1 MSLSLLILPPKKK
14 SLICFEVKIK
24 KLVKKGENNKV
35 TGDWGGT
42 LSFVHENLTIVY
54 HVRTTIGFKSLYF
67 FPSKKKVHIFFF

>member
-1 MSLSLLILPPKKK
+1 MNKLVADSIPFSTDSTPKKK

-67 FPSKKKVHIFFF
+67 FP